1 MRTKISKI
9 YIVVASLVILALGA
23 AAFGWFVTQ
32 PPPITQPSPNGAEVN
47 TPLPTEVKEGGT
59 LFTVAPQ
66 GSEARYRVQ
75 EQLAQRDL
83 PNEAVGTTNNV
94 AGSIVVDQNGAIV
107 PEQSR
112 ITVDMVSLESDSARR
127 DNYVRQN
134 TLQTEEYPTAEF
146 VVRQAPGL
154 PHPLPTS
161 GEAQFQVIGDLT
173 VHGVTRPTTWDATG
187 RFDEQGAT
195 VTAATPIVLTDFGMT
210 PPQVGPVLSIE
221 DEAQLELDLRLKRE
235 TAASEA

>member
-83 PNEAVGTTNNV
+83 PNEAVGTTN
-94 AGSIVVDQNGAIV
+94 IT
-107 PEQSR
+107 SR
-112 ITVDMVSLESDSARR
+112 EAPSWIK
-127 DNYVRQN
+127 
-134 TLQTEEYPTAEF
+134 TA
-146 VVRQAPGL
+146 L
-154 PHPLPTS
+154 
-161 GEAQFQVIGDLT
+161 
-173 VHGVTRPTTWDATG
+173 
-187 RFDEQGAT
+187 
-195 VTAATPIVLTDFGMT
+195 
-210 PPQVGPVLSIE
+210 
-221 DEAQLELDLRLKRE
+221 
-235 TAASEA
+235 